1 MPANRF
7 CKRDAAADIFSA
19 VRRIRRSCHKAN
31 LPPHRHR
38 ENRMLD
44 SVRVRLTLW
53 YSLVLAFVLVLLAV
67 FTYFLYWRSISQR
80 TDTGL
85 SELADAFVTTFHAEL
100 KDETGPDAVK
110 NAAHVAML
118 EHRFRD
124 TVIAVLGP
132 ANNIVES
139 SLELPRVS
147 SSSREPIT
155 ADLFSSKDFQ
165 SLVRETS
172 SDPSGFRNVPGG
184 RAGFR
189 AFARQ
194 VRAAGQNFTLV
205 VLQSLHPQQEMMEA
219 IRDTFLWAIPIALL
233 LAGIGGYFSPE
244 RASLRLQPWP
254 RRPATWAR
262 KIFTT

>member
-1 MPANRF
+1 MPASRF
-7 CKRDAAADIFSA
+7 CKRDAAAATFC
-19 VRRIRRSCHKAN
+19 VVHQIRRNHHMSN
-31 LPPHRHR
+31 LPTPRHR

-85 SELADAFVTTFHAEL
+85 SELADAFVTTLHAEL
-100 KDETGPDAVK
+100 QDETGPDAVK

-139 SLELPRVS
+139 SLELPRIG
-147 SSSREPIT
+147 SSREPIT
-155 ADLFSSKDFQ
+155 ADLFTSKDFQ

-172 SDPSGFRNVPGG
+172 SRPS
-184 RAGFR
+184 
-189 AFARQ
+189 
-194 VRAAGQNFTLV
+194 
-205 VLQSLHPQQEMMEA
+205 
-219 IRDTFLWAIPIALL
+219 
-233 LAGIGGYFSPE
+233 
-244 RASLRLQPWP
+244 
-254 RRPATWAR
+254 
-262 KIFTT
+262 

>member
-1 MPANRF
+1 
-7 CKRDAAADIFSA
+7 
-19 VRRIRRSCHKAN
+19 
-31 LPPHRHR
+31 
-38 ENRMLD
+38 MLD

-172 SDPSGFRNVPGG
+172 SDPSGFRMC
-184 RAGFR
+184 RAVGL
-189 AFARQ
+189 AFALLRY
-194 VRAAGQNFTLV
+194 RCAPPARTSHSWCCSRFTR
-205 VLQSLHPQQEMMEA
+205 S
-219 IRDTFLWAIPIALL
+219 
-233 LAGIGGYFSPE
+233 
-244 RASLRLQPWP
+244 
-254 RRPATWAR
+254 RR
-262 KIFTT
+262 